1 MKRIVYIC
9 FAAVLFMGCSK
20 DKTDLTFEATPEER
34 IGEKL
39 AEVKSAL
46 VSAPFGWI
54 AGMGTSAKGGYG
66 FYIKFDEDDKLTML
80 SDYSAESATKS
91 VASTYRVKWGSTA
104 SLIFD
109 TYNYITLMQDP
120 VPGVAGGAAG
130 KGYQSDIEFNFDR
143 ISGDS
148 VIFIGKKYLNPLV
161 LIKATEE
168 EQNKYQAKS
177 FLEDIENFKDYFEDG
192 IPVVKI
198 GDVETEIGINVEGK
212 TMGFIGMPNN
222 IVTGVEVKYY
232 NVIGENIRFID
243 EVLYN
248 GEYLSSILKESDG
261 YKLLTRSGK
270 KFDIYKS
277 DDYILPPE
285 YKIGAAI
292 SSFAVPGPY
301 SYSQYLP
308 MKSWS
313 SLYIVDWNMYLN
325 LSKNGGYN
333 LTIGNTS
340 YTFVAARNEITASCD
355 IYQGSTGFS
364 ATYSMKY
371 SIDKDTGYFR
381 FLSLASANGNGG
393 IIVPYMNSTFF
404 ANMKDKDFKLSF
416 VNDATFGRAVKFTR
430 VDNPDYF
437 FTWLY

>member
-1 MKRIVYIC
+1 MKRILYIC
-9 FAAVLFMGCSK
+9 FVAFLFVGCSK
-20 DKTDLTFEATPEER
+20 DKTDLTFGETPEER
-34 IGEKL
+34 MNEKL
-39 AEVKSAL
+39 AEVKSTL
-46 VSAPFGWI
+46 TGAPNGWVV
-54 AGMGTSAKGGYG
+54 GMGTQTKGGYG
-66 FYIKFDEDDKLTML
+66 FYINFKDDDKLTML
-80 SDYSAESATKS
+80 SDISEISSANFVE
-91 VASTYRVKWGSTA
+91 STYRIKWGTTA

-109 TYNYITLMQDP
+109 TYNYITLLQDP
-120 VPGVAGGAAG
+120 DPSVSDGVAGR
-130 KGYQSDIEFNFDR
+130 GYQSDIEFNLER

-148 VIFIGKKYLNPLV
+148 VIFIGKKYLNPLI
-161 LIKATEE
+161 LIKANEE
-168 EQNKYQAKS
+168 EKNKYEAKS
-177 FLEDIENFKDYFEDG
+177 FLEDIENVMDYFEDG

-222 IVTGVEVKYY
+222 IVTGVDVKYY

-248 GEYLSSILKESDG
+248 GEYLSAILKESDG

-292 SSFAVPGPY
+292 SSFAVPGPF
-301 SYSQYLP
+301 SFSQNLP
-308 MKSWS
+308 MQSWS
-313 SLYIVDWNMYLN
+313 SLYTVDWNMYLN
-325 LSKNGGYN
+325 LSRNGGYN
-333 LTIGNTS
+333 LTIGNTN
-340 YTFVAARNEITASCD
+340 YTFVAARNEITASSD
-355 IYQGSTGFS
+355 IFQGSTGFS

-371 SIDKDTGYFR
+371 SIDIETGYFR
-381 FLSLASANGNGG
+381 FLSLASGNGNGG

-416 VNDATFGRAVKFTR
+416 VNDADFGRAVKFTR